1 MPEHSD
7 NTDKASA
14 LMKLRVQLGRQKTEK
29 RMPSLTSA
37 MGRIKEGEVKE
48 HVVRKVSLGPREY
61 RGSQLCKDLGQEG
74 SRQTEC
80 KSQGLEAGM
89 HLARLRTRRL
99 CVAGR

>member
-61 RGSQLCKDLGQEG
+61 RGASCVKIWGKRVLGRQNARAKALRQEC
-74 SRQTEC
+74 TW
-80 KSQGLEAGM
+80 
-89 HLARLRTRRL
+89 H
-99 CVAGR
+99 V